1 MLDDTPN
8 TPAQNIAG
16 KMQILGPPK
25 RVISLHNRRTLCGMI
40 FFNTSLIYDKIYHQK
55 DIVFAI
61 SDALKI
67 VLPAHKSSRLG
78 V

>member
-1 MLDDTPN
+1 M
-8 TPAQNIAG
+8 
-16 KMQILGPPK
+16 
-25 RVISLHNRRTLCGMI
+25 HNRKTLCGMI
-40 FFNTSLIYDKIYHQK
+40 FLNNSLIYDKIYHQR